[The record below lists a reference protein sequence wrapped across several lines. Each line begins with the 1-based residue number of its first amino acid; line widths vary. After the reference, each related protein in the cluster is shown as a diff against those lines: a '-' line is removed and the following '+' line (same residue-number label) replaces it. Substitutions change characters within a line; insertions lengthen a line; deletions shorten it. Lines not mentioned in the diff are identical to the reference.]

1 MIHSLPPTDPEL
13 NNLPIAADDEVFVFP
28 ASFAQQRMW
37 FFDQFEPGSPGY
49 NIPSAVRMTGRLHVA
64 ALEQAINDVVR
75 RHETLRTTF
84 AVQDGQPVQV
94 ISPAL
99 HLKLTVTDLQHLPE
113 TQREAAALR
122 LVETEARQPFNLS
135 QGPLL
140 RVGLLQCGAEDFIFL
155 CTMHHII
162 SDGWSMSVFIGELT
176 TLYHAFSNGRPSPLA
191 ELPIQYAD
199 YAHWQR
205 EWLQGAVL
213 EAQLAYWR
221 QQLGG
226 ELPVLSLPT
235 DRPRPAVQTSAGAN
249 LHITFSRELTEAIQ
263 RLSRHE
269 GATLFMT
276 LMAAFQTLLYRY
288 TGQTDIT
295 VGSPIANRQR
305 PEIEGLIGCFINTLV
320 LRSDLSGNPTFRE
333 LLRRGRE
340 TTLEAYAHQDLPFE
354 TLVEQLQPERD
365 MSHSPLF
372 QVMFILQ
379 NAGLTTGSSAHQP
392 QAIQVRQL
400 EVDSGT
406 ATFDLTLSVAE
417 SADGLAVSA
426 EYNTDLFDAATIQRL
441 LGHYRT
447 LLEAV
452 TTDADQPV
460 AELPLLAE
468 AERHQMLVE
477 WNNTR
482 ADFALDRCVHQL
494 IEAHAVARPEAV
506 AVVCH
511 EHRLTYGELNERA
524 NQLAHYLQ
532 RRGIGPEKFVGIC
545 ADKSVEMIVAV
556 LGVLKAGGA
565 YVPLDPNHPADRLA
579 FMLADTAMP
588 LVLTQA
594 HLKSAIANLQSE
606 IELFCLD
613 TDWPRLANESTQALV
628 SEIRP
633 EHAAYVI
640 YTSGSTGQPKGVVVE
655 HRSLLNAF
663 LAWREAYELDT
674 VRVHLQMA
682 GFAFDV
688 FTGDFVRALC
698 SGGRLVLCPRES
710 LLDAGQLESLLRREA
725 VECAEFVPAVLRHL
739 AAHLERTG
747 AKLDFMRLLICGSD
761 AWYAGE
767 YVRFQKLCGP
777 QTRLINSFGLTE
789 ATIDSSYFEDR
800 DLALA
805 ADQLV
810 PIGRPFAN
818 TQLYILN
825 QQLQPQPIGVTGEL
839 FVGGAGL
846 ARGYLNRAELTAEKF
861 IEWSV
866 VSGQWSVVSGQQ
878 PPRTTDNGQRT
889 TDNGQRLYR
898 TGDLARFL
906 PDGNIQFLGRADYQV
921 KIRGF
926 RIEPGEIEAA
936 LGSHSG
942 VRQAVIAVCQDARG
956 ADCLVA
962 YVTVKDDTT
971 VGELRR
977 FATDKLPAFM
987 VPSAFVLLDEMPL
1000 NANGKVDRNALPAP
1014 QWDSRIDDEYVG
1026 PRNHTEEL
1034 LAESFAQVLGLS
1046 RVGIHEVFFEIGGHS
1061 LLATQLV
1068 SRVREAFGLEL
1079 PLRNVFEFP
1088 TVAALAE
1095 QIDKLRLTA
1104 TAPQAPPV
1112 KPVARDQAL
1121 PLSFAQ
1127 QRLWFLEQLEPG
1139 SAAYNIP
1146 DAFRLSGLLDVAVL
1160 ARCLNEIIRR
1170 HEILRTTFHT
1180 TGGKPVQVIAPELT
1194 LQMPVISLASL
1205 NAEEREAEVARLA
1218 RETGSQPF
1226 DIARGPLLRV
1236 KLLRLDEAEHVL
1248 LLTVHHIISDDWS
1261 SNVMFREIALLYH
1274 AYSNNQPSPLAELP
1288 IQYADYAHWQR
1299 EWLRGEVLA
1308 EHLDYWKQQ
1317 LSDSPALLE
1326 LPTDRPRPGVQT
1338 FNGSYETYLLP
1349 PALAAALNELSRR
1362 EGATLFMTLLAA
1374 FQTLLA
1380 RYSNQEVINVGTPI
1394 ANRTRA
1400 EVEGLIGLFINTLVM
1415 HGDVSGDPSFRQL
1428 LHRTREA
1435 ALGAYAHQDLPFEM
1449 IVDELKLE
1457 RNLSYTPLFQVMFV
1471 LQNAPLQMPALPGGQ
1486 LQIGEI
1492 AAHSGASKFD
1502 LTLFATETNEGLSL
1516 VVEYNT
1522 DLFDAATIQRL
1533 LGHYEV
1539 LLDGIA
1545 ADADQ
1550 NLSRLPLLTAA
1561 EQHQLFIE
1569 WNDTRLEAPHD
1580 RTFQELFEQQAART
1594 PDAQAV
1600 IYQDQSLTFA
1610 ELNCRANQVAH
1621 HLRRLGIG
1629 PDSLVALF
1637 TERSIEMMVGLVG
1650 ILKAGGAYVPLDPS
1664 YPADRLGFVI
1674 ADARASVVL
1683 TQQHLKAQLTELRAE
1698 LSAVQFICLD
1708 ADQAELTGESMANP
1722 PLNADGDNLAYV
1734 IFTSGST
1741 GRPKGVMIE
1750 HHSALNLAA
1759 GLSHDIYGGRHDRQL
1774 RVSLNA
1780 PLMFDASVQQWL
1792 MLIYGH
1798 AIDIVPQ
1805 AIRLDGEALLHYLR
1819 THRLDVL
1826 DCVPSQLRL
1835 LLAAGF
1841 AEAGS
1846 RPALVLPGGEAIDE
1860 AMWHTLARI
1869 EGTDFYNVYGPTE
1882 CAVDSTTCC
1891 VRLSPQR
1898 PSIGRPLANVQL
1910 YVLDTHQQPV
1920 PVGVPGE
1927 LYIAGAGVGRGYLNR
1942 AELTAEKFVEL
1953 QIADCRLQIARE
1965 DLSQSAFSNLQS
1977 AIRLYRTGDLV
1988 RWLPDG
1994 NIDFLGRADHQ
2005 VKIRGFRIEL
2015 GEIETVLAQ
2024 HSGVRQSVVV
2034 AHQHEAGHKRL
2045 VAYVVAEAEAVTAAE
2060 LRAHLLGSLP
2070 DYMVPST
2077 FILLEALPLTPNG
2090 KVDRARLPKPEAD
2103 RNVIAIEYVA
2113 PRTEL
2118 ETQLAAIWQELLGV
2132 SQVGI
2137 HDNFFE
2143 LGGDSILSIQII
2155 ARAAEAGIRLTPK
2168 DLFQS
2173 PTVAGLA
2180 ALAQL
2185 DEAAQADVQAWF
2197 DSLAGAAT
2205 AVPLDFAEG
2214 VNTTDS
2220 AQQVTVTLSADE
2232 TQALVQA
2239 TADTGRTEITDLLM
2253 TALVQAWTAWTGA
2266 RELLVDWQYQPREAV
2281 PDEDAIIRRLAAAI
2295 PVRLVHHDDLNECLN
2310 GVKAQMRRAPHRQ
2323 AGAALLRYASRPE
2336 LRQRLS
2342 ELPQATICFSYQ
2354 EDAAVET
2361 QTGETMRP
2369 ALIEII
2375 CRMDEGCL
2383 RAELIYSANLHRQAT
2398 IEALT
2403 NNFIEALRALL
2414 QQSADAYHAADFA
2427 DFGWDESDLSNILS
2441 AIDNRDGH

>member
-13 NNLPIAADDEVFVFP
+13 SNLPPTDADDEVFVFP

-49 NIPSAVRMTGRLHVA
+49 NIPSAVRMTGRLNVA
-64 ALEQAINDVVR
+64 ALEQALNEVVR

-99 HLKLTVTDLQHLPE
+99 QLKLTVTDLQHLAE
-113 TQREAAALR
+113 TEREAEAMR
-122 LVETEARQPFNLS
+122 LVEAEAREPFNLS

-140 RVGLLQCGAEDFIFL
+140 RARLLQCGAEDFIFL

-205 EWLQGAVL
+205 AWLQGEVL
-213 EAQLAYWR
+213 EAQLAYWKK
-221 QQLGG
+221 QLGG
-226 ELPVLSLPT
+226 ELPVLNLPT

-249 LHITFSRELTEAIQ
+249 LHTTFSRELTEAIQ

-295 VGSPIANRQR
+295 TGSPIANRQR

-333 LLRRGRE
+333 LLRRVRE

-379 NAGLTTGSSAHQP
+379 NAGLSTGSSSNQP

-400 EVDSGT
+400 DVDSGT
-406 ATFDLTLSVAE
+406 ATFDLTLSVSE
-417 SADGLAVSA
+417 SADGLSVSA
-426 EYNTDLFDAATIQRL
+426 EYNTDLFEAATIERL

-447 LLEAV
+447 LLAAAAA
-452 TTDADQPV
+452 DADQPV
-460 AELPLLAE
+460 AELPLLTE
-468 AERHQMLVE
+468 AERHQILVE

-494 IEAHAVARPEAV
+494 IEAQAAARPEAV

-511 EHRLTYGELNERA
+511 EKRLTYSELDARA
-524 NQLAHYLQ
+524 SQLAHYLQ
-532 RRGIGPEKFVGIC
+532 RLGIGPEKFVGIC
-545 ADKSVEMIVAV
+545 AEKSVEMIIAV

-565 YVPLDPNHPADRLA
+565 YVPLDPNHPADRLS
-579 FMLADTAMP
+579 FMLEDAGISV
-588 LVLTQA
+588 LLTQSHLQSA
-594 HLKSAIANLQSE
+594 ICNLKSE
-606 IELFCLD
+606 IDLFCLD
-613 TDWPRLANESTQALV
+613 TDWPLIAAESTQAPV
-628 SEIRP
+628 SEVRP
-633 EHAAYVI
+633 ENAAYVI

-682 GFAFDV
+682 SFAFDV

-710 LLDAGQLESLLRREA
+710 LLDAAQLEALLRREV

-739 AAHLERTG
+739 VAHLERTG

-767 YVRFQKLCGP
+767 YERFQKLCGP

-789 ATIDSSYFEDR
+789 ATIDSSYFEAR
-800 DLALA
+800 QLALA

-825 QQLQPQPIGVTGEL
+825 PQLQPQPIGVTGEL

-861 IEWSV
+861 IELQIADLRWQIEESALRQ
-866 VSGQWSVVSGQQ
+866 SAISNLQSAI
-878 PPRTTDNGQRT
+878 
-889 TDNGQRLYR
+889 RLYR

-926 RIEPGEIEAA
+926 RIEPGEIEAVLA
-936 LGSHSG
+936 THEG
-942 VRQAVIAVCQDARG
+942 VRQVVIAVCQDARG

-962 YVTVKDDTT
+962 YVTVKDDTGT
-971 VGELRR
+971 GELRR
-977 FATDKLPAFM
+977 FATEKLPAYM

-1014 QWDSRIDDEYVG
+1014 EWDSLVDNEYVG
-1026 PRNHTEEL
+1026 PRNRTEEL

-1095 QIDKLRLTA
+1095 QIARLRLTT

-1112 KPVARDQAL
+1112 KPVARDGEL

-1146 DAFRLSGLLDVAVL
+1146 DAFRLSGPLDVAVL
-1160 ARCLNEIIRR
+1160 SRCLNEIIRR

-1180 TGGKPVQVIAPELT
+1180 VGGKPVQVIAPELT
-1194 LQMPVISLASL
+1194 LPLPVISLESL
-1205 NAEEREAEVARLA
+1205 DAAQREAEVARLA
-1218 RETGSQPF
+1218 RESGSQPF
-1226 DIARGPLLRV
+1226 DLARGPLLRV
-1236 KLLRLDEAEHVL
+1236 KLLRLAETEHVL

-1261 SNVMFREIALLYH
+1261 SNVMFREIALLYQ
-1274 AYSNNQPSPLAELP
+1274 AFSNGQPSPLAELP

-1299 EWLRGEVLA
+1299 AWLRGEVLA
-1308 EHLDYWKQQ
+1308 EHLNYWKQQ
-1317 LSDSPALLE
+1317 LSDSPSLLE

-1349 PALAAALNELSRR
+1349 PALAASLNELSRR

-1374 FQTLLA
+1374 FQTLLH
-1380 RYSNQEVINVGTPI
+1380 RYSGQEVVNVGTPI

-1415 HGDVSGDPSFRQL
+1415 HGDLSGDPQFRQL
-1428 LHRTREA
+1428 LQRTRET

-1471 LQNAPLQMPALPGGQ
+1471 LQNAPLQMPELPGAQ

-1502 LTLFATETNEGLSL
+1502 LTLFATETSEGLSL

-1522 DLFDAATIQRL
+1522 DLFDATTIQRL

-1539 LLDGIA
+1539 LLTGIA

-1550 NLSRLPLLTAA
+1550 HISRLPLLA
-1561 EQHQLFIE
+1561 EAERHQLFIE
-1569 WNDTRLEAPHD
+1569 WNDTQLAAPHD

-1610 ELNCRANQVAH
+1610 ELNRRANQVAH

-1637 TERSIEMMVGLVG
+1637 TERSLEMMVGLVG

-1674 ADARASVVL
+1674 EDAQASVVL
-1683 TQQHLKAQLTELRAE
+1683 TQQHLRAQITELRAE
-1698 LSAVQFICLD
+1698 LSAVHFICLD
-1708 ADQAELTGESMANP
+1708 AAQDELAGESTENP
-1722 PLNADGDNLAYV
+1722 PLNARGDNLAYV

-1759 GLSHDIYGGRHDRQL
+1759 GLSHYIYGGRHDRQL
-1774 RVSLNA
+1774 RASLNA

-1805 AIRLDGEALLHYLR
+1805 EVRLDGEALMNYLR
-1819 THRLDVL
+1819 AHRLDVL

-1841 AEAGS
+1841 AESDA

-1891 VRLSPQR
+1891 VRLYPHR

-1910 YVLDTHQQPV
+1910 YVLDAHQQPV
-1920 PVGVPGE
+1920 PIGIPGE
-1927 LYIAGAGVGRGYLNR
+1927 LYIGGAGVGRGYLNR
-1942 AELTAEKFVEL
+1942 AELTAEKFINWSVVSG
-1953 QIADCRLQIARE
+1953 QWSVVSGNNGQRTTDHGQ
-1965 DLSQSAFSNLQS
+1965 
-1977 AIRLYRTGDLV
+1977 RLYRTGDLV
-1988 RWLPDG
+1988 RWLPDRHL
-1994 NIDFLGRADHQ
+1994 DFLGRADHQ

-2024 HSGVRQSVVV
+2024 HRGVRQSVVV
-2034 AHQHEAGHKRL
+2034 AHQHEAGHQRL
-2045 VAYVVAEAEAVTAAE
+2045 VAYVVAGADAVTASE
-2060 LRAHLLGSLP
+2060 LREHLLGSLP

-2077 FILLEALPLTPNG
+2077 FVLLDALPLTPNG

-2103 RNVIAIEYVA
+2103 RNVIAVEYVA
-2113 PRTEL
+2113 PRNEL
-2118 ETQLAAIWQELLGV
+2118 ETKLAAIWQELLGV

-2155 ARAAEAGIRLTPK
+2155 ARAAETGIRLTPK

-2185 DEAAQADVQAWF
+2185 DETAQASVQEWF
-2197 DSLAGAAT
+2197 DSLAGEAA

-2214 VNTTDS
+2214 ANTADS
-2220 AQQVTVTLSADE
+2220 ARQVTVTLSPDE
-2232 TQALVQA
+2232 TQSLVQE

-2253 TALVQAWTAWTGA
+2253 AALAQVWTAWTGA
-2266 RELLVDWQYQPREAV
+2266 RELMVDWQYQSRAAV
-2281 PDEDAIIRRLAAAI
+2281 PDEDAIIRRLASAV
-2295 PVRLVHHDDLNECLN
+2295 PVRIVQHDDLNECLN
-2310 GVKAQMRRAPHRQ
+2310 AVKAQLRRAPHRQ
-2323 AGAALLRYASRPE
+2323 SGAALLRYASRPE

-2342 ELPQATICFSYQ
+2342 ELPQAMICFSYHENDEPVAQ
-2354 EDAAVET
+2354 AGA
-2361 QTGETMRP
+2361 TMRP
-2369 ALIEII
+2369 YVIEII
-2375 CRMDEGCL
+2375 CRMDEGRL
-2383 RAELIYSANLHRQAT
+2383 RADLIYSANLHRQAT
-2398 IEALT
+2398 IEALA
-2403 NNFIEALRALL
+2403 NGLIEALRALL
-2414 QQSADAYHAADFA
+2414 QQSAGAYHAADFA